1 MDKFYMADSFDR
13 GTNLAYCTKNDVS
26 DSIAYAV
33 NSCSVDSINTMGE
46 LTKSIAKCSVSTES
60 VTEELRRL
68 QKEFE
73 EFKKS
78 VDKVE
83 VKKGLRGEL
92 KTLRVRVRE
101 SEL

>member
-1 MDKFYMADSFDR
+1 
-13 GTNLAYCTKNDVS
+13 
-26 DSIAYAV
+26 
-33 NSCSVDSINTMGE
+33 MGG
-46 LTKSIAKCSVSTES
+46 LTKGIAKCSVSTES
-60 VTEELRRL
+60 VTEALGRL

-78 VDKVE
+78 MNKVE

>member
-13 GTNLAYCTKNDVS
+13 GITSAYCTKSDVN

-33 NSCSVDSINTMGE
+33 NSCSVDGVNTMGE

-60 VTEELRRL
+60 VGEALGRL
-68 QKEFE
+68 QREFE

-78 VDKVE
+78 MNKVE

>member
-13 GTNLAYCTKNDVS
+13 GTGLAYC
-26 DSIAYAV
+26 
-33 NSCSVDSINTMGE
+33 
-46 LTKSIAKCSVSTES
+46 TKSIAKCSVSTDS

-78 VDKVE
+78 MDKVE
-83 VKKGLRGEL
+83 IKKGLRGEL

>member
-13 GTNLAYCTKNDVS
+13 GTSLAYCTKNDVN
-26 DSIAYAV
+26 DMTAYAV
-33 NSCSVDSINTMGE
+33 NACSVDTMGE

-60 VTEELRRL
+60 VSEELGRL
-68 QKEFE
+68 QREFE

-78 VDKVE
+78 MNKVE

-92 KTLRVRVRE
+92 KTLKVRVRE